1 MKIIIDIRSLADSH
15 LTGVGE
21 YTLHLTKNL
30 LKLCPEHEF
39 FLFYNSAKK
48 YEIKYF
54 KDFSN
59 AKIVKFNYSNKLF
72 NLGIMSLKIPKLDQ
86 LVCQKANIDK
96 ADIFFAPNINF
107 VSLSKHCRLIITA
120 HDLSYILYPEFFSW
134 KHKLWH
140 SAVNSKRLFNQ
151 ASKVIAVS
159 DNTKQDLQTIFKLPE
174 SKIQIIYSGL
184 ATPSE
189 GESQLKL
196 PSKFILGLSTIEP
209 RKNSDSLLK
218 AFVLLKKQYPNLP
231 HKLVLAG
238 GKGWKSKPVF
248 NLIDQINLQFDEQQV
263 FYLKYINQTQK
274 AALYQK
280 ADLFVYPSIYEG
292 FGFPPLEA
300 MQQKTPVIS
309 SYSSSLSEV
318 MQNAAIYIDP
328 YNLADITQAM
338 YQVLTNQSLAEYYQD
353 LGYTQIRKFD
363 WQKAARQLLNIFE
376 T

>member
-120 HDLSYILYPEFFSW
+120 HDLSYILYPEF
-134 KHKLWH
+134 L
-140 SAVNSKRLFNQ
+140 
-151 ASKVIAVS
+151 
-159 DNTKQDLQTIFKLPE
+159 
-174 SKIQIIYSGL
+174 IQV
-184 ATPSE
+184 A
-189 GESQLKL
+189 
-196 PSKFILGLSTIEP
+196 
-209 RKNSDSLLK
+209 
-218 AFVLLKKQYPNLP
+218 
-231 HKLVLAG
+231 
-238 GKGWKSKPVF
+238 
-248 NLIDQINLQFDEQQV
+248 
-263 FYLKYINQTQK
+263 
-274 AALYQK
+274 
-280 ADLFVYPSIYEG
+280 
-292 FGFPPLEA
+292 
-300 MQQKTPVIS
+300 
-309 SYSSSLSEV
+309 
-318 MQNAAIYIDP
+318 
-328 YNLADITQAM
+328 
-338 YQVLTNQSLAEYYQD
+338 
-353 LGYTQIRKFD
+353 
-363 WQKAARQLLNIFE
+363 
-376 T
+376 